1 MARALFALSVSLSA
15 SITYGSPL
23 LDVTGAEVDVS
34 FVDELLLPAADLPP
48 NFIVS
53 GGTFC
58 DPVLDDFSTE
68 GELAA
73 DCLQKGMHLVLYL
86 FISLIL
92 RSYQQLYQ
100 VQAMIS
106 VIHNYDIKWIHLG

>member
-73 DCLQKGMHLVLYL
+73 DCLQKRMYLVLYL

-92 RSYQQLYQ
+92 KSY
-100 VQAMIS
+100 
-106 VIHNYDIKWIHLG
+106 